1 MSQGP
6 AVDIWQQIDADQI
19 ARIDIS
25 RDARAEQI
33 EVRVYMTG
41 LDTPQVLAFGSMTAA
56 IAFYEQLWSR
66 RTGDDDNAA
75 ASHTA

>member
-6 AVDIWQQIDADQI
+6 AVDVWQQIDADQI

-25 RDARAEQI
+25 RDAHAEQI
-33 EVRVYMTG
+33 EVRVHMTG
-41 LDTPQVLAFGSMTAA
+41 VEKPHVFAFGSMADA

-66 RTGDDDNAA
+66 RTGDGNNAA